1 MTSTQEVLAQA
12 EARATHDPGF
22 TEILA
27 ALIDT
32 PLESAGDYATVAAR
46 QLRQR
51 RRHDAIETFKKGA
64 LTTAEVRRGLHL
76 GTPQAVHRLR
86 SRGRLIGRQIGNS
99 TWFPAWQFDL
109 SGQLR
114 ADLPELLEKLG
125 RFTSD
130 AVAADRIMRLER
142 DDLHGLSIAAA
153 LDRPALAT
161 TAWTALDGLD
171 A

>member
-1 MTSTQEVLAQA
+1 MATTREVLAQA
-12 EARATHDPGF
+12 EARATLDPGF

-32 PLESAGDYATVAAR
+32 PLESAGEYSTVAAR
-46 QLRQR
+46 QLRR
-51 RRHDAIETFKKGA
+51 RRSHDAIESFKASA
-64 LTTAEVRRGLHL
+64 LTTAEVRRQLHL

-99 TWFPAWQFDL
+99 TWFPAWQFEP

-114 ADLPELLEKLG
+114 PDLPAILEKLG

-130 AVAADRIMRLER
+130 AVAADRIMRLTR
-142 DDLHGLSIAAA
+142 DDLGGLSIAAA
-153 LDRPALAT
+153 LDRPKVAPA
-161 TAWTALDGLD
+161 AWAALDALG